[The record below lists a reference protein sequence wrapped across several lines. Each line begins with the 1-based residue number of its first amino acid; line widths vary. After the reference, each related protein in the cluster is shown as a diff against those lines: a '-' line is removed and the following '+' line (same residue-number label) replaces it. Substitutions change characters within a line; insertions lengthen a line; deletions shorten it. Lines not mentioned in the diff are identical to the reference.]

1 MILCLCLRGGDWLKE
16 YACVLVGHH
25 KDIGKTIEEWAR
37 KDWRFHS
44 HEAVGTPTMVNHYL
58 LFERD
63 IKRKTSSA
71 EAAAAAA
78 AAAAT

>member
-1 MILCLCLRGGDWLKE
+1 
-16 YACVLVGHH
+16 VLVGHH
-25 KDIGKTIEEWAR
+25 KDIGKTIEEWER

-58 LFERD
+58 LFEREN
-63 IKRKTSSA
+63 KKKNSSV

>member
-1 MILCLCLRGGDWLKE
+1 
-16 YACVLVGHH
+16 VLVGHH
-25 KDIGKTIEEWAR
+25 KDIGKTIEEWER

-44 HEAVGTPTMVNHYL
+44 HEAVGTPTIVNHYL
-58 LFERD
+58 LFEREN
-63 IKRKTSSA
+63 KKKNSSA